1 MPIVSINLSD
11 GAYAAYRRASKHA
24 RRGSA
29 YVTKA
34 VEEKAYRQMKGHLRA
49 ETLMPGDMRR
59 TSSGYLLQYQ
69 LQVDGDFKFIIIEHP
84 EGQQKLDLLPPIEG
98 DEE

>member
-29 YVTKA
+29 YVTAA
-34 VEEKAYRQMKGHLRA
+34 VEEKAYRQMKGELRSQ
-49 ETLMPGDMRR
+49 TLMPGDMRR
-59 TSSGYLLQYQ
+59 TSGGYLLQYQ
-69 LQVDGDFKFIIIEHP
+69 LQESGDFKFVIIEHP
-84 EGQQKLDLLPPIEG
+84 EGQQKLDVG
-98 DEE
+98 EEE